1 MTDHAPRILVSAGE
15 PSGDLHGAE
24 VVRALRA
31 RWPSA
36 TIDGVGGPDMAAAG
50 AELLFPMERLS
61 AMGAVEIV
69 RRIPAH
75 VELYR
80 RLKSDFARRRWD
92 LYLPID
98 YPGFHLR
105 TAPMAR
111 RAGARVLYYI
121 PPQLWAW
128 RPGRARALQEAVDRL
143 AVVLPFEPAFFGGL
157 GLSAD
162 YVGHPLLDRSPPPT
176 RAAARA
182 ALGIGPEARVL
193 ALFPGSRAQEVR
205 SHWATFLA
213 VADRLRAEGRCDV
226 AVVAVTPAGSYPDPG
241 GALLHADG
249 RTVLAAADACL
260 AKSGT
265 TTLEAALAD
274 VPMAVAYRMHPLTF
288 AVARRV
294 VTVEWVSLVNLIAG
308 REVVPEFLQEAMS
321 VPALTATLRDLLT
334 SDHPA
339 RLAQLAALAEVR
351 GRLGTPGA
359 SARVA
364 GMAAELLAR

>member
-1 MTDHAPRILVSAGE
+1 MTEPAPRILVSAGE

-24 VVRALRA
+24 VVTALRA

-36 TIDGVGGPDMAAAG
+36 RIDGVGGPRMAAAG
-50 AELLFPMERLS
+50 ATLLFPMERLS

-80 RLKSDFARRRWD
+80 RLKADFRRGRWD
-92 LYLPID
+92 LYLPVD

-105 TAPMAR
+105 TARAAR
-111 RAGARVLYYI
+111 RAGGKVLYYI

-128 RPGRARALQEAVDRL
+128 RPGRARKLAAAIDRL
-143 AVVLPFEPAFFGGL
+143 AVVLPFEPAFFRGL
-157 GLSAD
+157 GLAAD
-162 YVGHPLLDRSPPPT
+162 YVGHPLLDRPPPPT
-176 RAAARA
+176 REAARA
-182 ALGIGPEARVL
+182 ALGIPAGARVL
-193 ALFPGSRAQEVR
+193 ALFPGSREQEVR
-205 SHWATFLA
+205 SHWRTFLA
-213 VADRLRAEGRCDV
+213 VAERLLDAGRCDEV
-226 AVVAVTPAGSYPDPG
+226 VVAATPAGTYPEPG
-241 GALLHADG
+241 RAKLHGDA
-249 RTVLAAADACL
+249 RAVLSAADACL

-294 VTVEWVSLVNLIAG
+294 VTVPWVSLVNLIAD
-308 REVVPEFLQEAMS
+308 REVVPEFLQEQMTS
-321 VPALTATLRDLLT
+321 EALTTTMGELLT
-334 SDHPA
+334 PTHPA
-339 RLAQLAALAEVR
+339 RLAQLSALAEVR